1 MREKSIIQ
9 SSFQKKLDFIH
20 ILQYFDTKG
29 NKQKRTFDKRKQNQK
44 KIDDIFLSTI
54 EKIL

>member
-44 KIDDIFLSTI
+44 KIVDIFLSTI